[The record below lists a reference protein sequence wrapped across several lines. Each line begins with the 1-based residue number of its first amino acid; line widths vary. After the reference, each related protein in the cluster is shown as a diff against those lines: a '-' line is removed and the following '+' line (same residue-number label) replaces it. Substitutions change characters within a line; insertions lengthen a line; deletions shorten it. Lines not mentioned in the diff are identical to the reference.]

1 MISFL
6 LYLFY
11 RPVSASQLFF
21 SKYLIFVVLGVA
33 PRPLEH
39 EEEIVPAQPPFSR
52 NICLE
57 EYLRISLQRIYDY
70 LIEEYLFKF
79 AVKNKGKR

>member
-11 RPVSASQLFF
+11 RPVSLSQLFF

-57 EYLRISLQRIYDY
+57 EYLSK
-70 LIEEYLFKF
+70 EYLFKEYMIISS
-79 AVKNKGKR
+79 KNISSNLR

>member
-39 EEEIVPAQPPFSR
+39 EEEIGPAQPPFSR

-57 EYLRISLQRIYDY
+57 EYLFKEYMIISS
-70 LIEEYLFKF
+70 
-79 AVKNKGKR
+79 KNISSTLR

>member
-6 LYLFY
+6 LYLVY

-21 SKYLIFVVLGVA
+21 SKYLFFVVSGVA

-39 EEEIVPAQPPFSR
+39 EEEIGPAQPPFSR
-52 NICLE
+52 NI
-57 EYLRISLQRIYDY
+57 YL
-70 LIEEYLFKF
+70 EEYLFKEYMIISS
-79 AVKNKGKR
+79 KDISSNLR

>member
-21 SKYLIFVVLGVA
+21 KCLIFVVSGVA

-39 EEEIVPAQPPFSR
+39 EEEIGPAQPPFSR
-52 NICLE
+52 KICLE
-57 EYLRISLQRIYDY
+57 EYLSKEYMIISS
-70 LIEEYLFKF
+70 
-79 AVKNKGKR
+79 KNISSNLR